1 MFQPQGKLSSIPPF
15 LIILSSFLRLVY
27 RFFHIMFQGTFCLGI
42 IGYVSFLANT
52 FLIMSTGLFEISVLM
67 IFYAVY
73 FGVVSRDMIDLAS
86 DMLTSNLG
94 VFSFTSYEAL
104 LISCFSTI
112 TDPGFPKSTSS
123 LSSARSVEAMRTDLL
138 AKTI

>member
-1 MFQPQGKLSSIPPF
+1 
-15 LIILSSFLRLVY
+15 
-27 RFFHIMFQGTFCLGI
+27 
-42 IGYVSFLANT
+42 
-52 FLIMSTGLFEISVLM
+52 MSTGLFEISVLM

-94 VFSFTSYEAL
+94 VFSFTSYVAL

-112 TDPGFPKSTSS
+112 TDPVFPKSTSS
-123 LSSARSVEAMRTDLL
+123 LSSVRSVEAMRTDLS